1 MELYFKETGKNN
13 DETIVFIHGGGLS
26 GWMWNKQVE
35 AFNDYHCIVPDLPE
49 HGKSAE
55 VKPFTI
61 KGAAEM
67 IVDIIKNHAHNRK
80 AHLVGLSLGS
90 QVAVQ
95 ILSIAPEVVN
105 RALISGTL
113 VREYYGPTTL
123 KLINLWFRIYTPF
136 KNTDFSIKYA
146 MKGNGASAEYFE
158 YFKENMNILTLSCLK
173 NIYREN
179 ALFRISGELCQVN
192 NSILIIAAEREMK
205 YLSESAKDLNKC
217 LPNSQMYMVPNVK
230 HNWALDAPE
239 LFSSVS
245 RAWIKNKQILDSL
258 SKF

>member
-13 DETIVFIHGGGLS
+13 DETMVFIHGGGLS

-35 AFNDYHCIVPDLPE
+35 AFSDYHCIVPDLPE

-67 IVDIIKNHAHNRK
+67 IVDIIKNHAHNGK
-80 AHLVGLSLGS
+80 AHLVGLSLGG
-90 QVAVQ
+90 QLAVQ
-95 ILSIAPEVVN
+95 ILSIAPEVID
-105 RALISGTL
+105 RALISGTM

-123 KLINLWFRIYTPF
+123 KLMNLWLRIYMPF
-136 KNTDFSIKYA
+136 KNTNFSVKHA
-146 MKGNGASAEYFE
+146 MKGNGASTEHFE
-158 YFKENMNILTLSCLK
+158 YFKEDMNILTLSCLK

-179 ALFRISGELCQVN
+179 ALFRIPGELCQIKNPV
-192 NSILIIAAEREMK
+192 LIIAAEREMK
-205 YLSESAKDLNKC
+205 YVSQSAKDLNKC
-217 LPNSQMYMVPNVK
+217 LSNSQMYMVPNVK

-239 LFSSVS
+239 LFSSVL
-245 RAWIKNKQILDSL
+245 RAWIKDKQILNSL